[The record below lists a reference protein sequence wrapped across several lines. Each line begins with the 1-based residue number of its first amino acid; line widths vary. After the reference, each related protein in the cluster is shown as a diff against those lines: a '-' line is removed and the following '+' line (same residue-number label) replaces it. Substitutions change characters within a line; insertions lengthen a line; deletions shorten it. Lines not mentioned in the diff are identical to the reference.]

1 MNTQEARR
9 VRQVGVTDPIA
20 DARHY
25 DYADAFELRLPEPD
39 LYSPETWVRAGLES
53 VPGVVDRIVGL
64 LGYHNPTES
73 SADNVE
79 MFRIVRSDPE
89 VVHLEASLPLLH
101 VVMVGRNVEP
111 TRRMLT
117 SILTYER
124 PVLARLVWAIVGLG
138 HRRMAPYVIMGKVPT
153 PARSGDEDS
162 GRAS

>member
-1 MNTQEARR
+1 MNTQVAHQVRR
-9 VRQVGVTDPIA
+9 VGVTDPIA
-20 DARHY
+20 AARRY

-39 LYSPETWVRAGLES
+39 PYSPEAWVRAGLES

-64 LGYHNPTES
+64 LGYRTPTES

-124 PVLARLVWAIVGLG
+124 PVLARLVWAIFGLG
-138 HRRMAPYVIMGKVPT
+138 HRRMAPYVIMGKVST